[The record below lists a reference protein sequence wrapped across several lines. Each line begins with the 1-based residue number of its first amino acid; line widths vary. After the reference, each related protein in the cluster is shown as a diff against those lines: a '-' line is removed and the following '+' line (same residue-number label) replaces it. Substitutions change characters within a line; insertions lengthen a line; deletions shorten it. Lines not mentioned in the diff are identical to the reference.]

1 MMDEDRIAAFIR
13 SFEANGDPFLARL
26 RRTAEERRIP
36 ILKPETEA
44 LLSFFAELKK
54 PERALEIGT
63 AIGYSGTVLLKKSA
77 ATRLFTVENDE
88 ARASEA
94 AENFCRAGVS
104 DRVELFVEDASEV
117 LPKLKGPFDLL
128 FLDAAKAQYVVWLP
142 ELLRLM
148 RPGSVLIS
156 DNVFREGSIL
166 ESRYAIRRRDRT
178 IHDRMRAFLLE
189 IKRSDELESMI
200 LPLGDGV
207 AVSVKKS

>member
-1 MMDEDRIAAFIR
+1 M
-13 SFEANGDPFLARL
+13 
-26 RRTAEERRIP
+26 
-36 ILKPETEA
+36 
-44 LLSFFAELKK
+44 
-54 PERALEIGT
+54 
-63 AIGYSGTVLLKKSA
+63 
-77 ATRLFTVENDE
+77 
-88 ARASEA
+88 
-94 AENFCRAGVS
+94 
-104 DRVELFVEDASEV
+104 ELFVEDASEV